1 MKDEQEMT
9 GREGGFLGFTKTNG
23 YILLA
28 SILLIVAGYILMSG
42 GSSADGVSFDE
53 AVFSARRIVVG
64 PVVCTLGYFGIVAA
78 ILYKGKR
85 S

>member
-1 MKDEQEMT
+1 MKDEQEVT

-28 SILLIVAGYILMSG
+28 AILLIVVGYLLMSG
-42 GSSADGVSFDE
+42 GSSSDGVSFDE

-64 PVVCTLGYFGIVAA
+64 PVVCSLGYFGIIAA